1 MTDTAYASPDSKPGS
16 YNMSSD
22 SPLSPTG
29 QSATRTR
36 RAWSSG
42 RVLSAAQRDRKRTI
56 DRINKSKQR
65 NEQTETIEKLK
76 AQIEL
81 LSTKVFTL
89 EQRQPSTK
97 VPPIISGNGA
107 VTTLPCSKITPSA
120 LSFASSLPRALGQGP
135 DLQHSSVPFLE
146 VGNHTANSILM
157 DSHSRESEGLI
168 QVAALPGE
176 GATAGNSVTGLQP
189 VVIQDLFSELVR
201 RGCGS
206 ERRFVCS
213 DQVLNDDALIRGV
226 TLGWH
231 TIDLL
236 CPLWEITSLLDQ
248 HIFGH
253 SSIITRF
260 CTLRTTL
267 FVLLVRIAC
276 LVTLI

>member
-1 MTDTAYASPDSKPGS
+1 
-16 YNMSSD
+16 MSSD
-22 SPLSPTG
+22 TPLSPTG

-42 RVLSAAQRDRKRTI
+42 RVLSAAQRDRKRAI

-65 NEQTETIEKLK
+65 TQQSETIEKLK

-81 LSTKVFTL
+81 LSTKVLTL
-89 EQRQPSTK
+89 EQRQLSTE
-97 VPPIISGNGA
+97 VPQTIGGNGA
-107 VTTLPCSKITPSA
+107 VTTQPCAEITPSP
-120 LSFASSLPRALGQGP
+120 LTFSSGLPRALGQG
-135 DLQHSSVPFLE
+135 LEFQYSSVPLS
-146 VGNHTANSILM
+146 VSGNHTANSTLV
-157 DSHSRESEGLI
+157 DRHSPRGQGLI

-176 GATAGNSVTGLQP
+176 GATTGNSVPGVRP

-201 RGCGS
+201 RGCAS

-213 DQVLNDDALIRGV
+213 DQILNDDALIRGV

-231 TIDLL
+231 TVDLL

-248 HIFGH
+248 HIFGN
-253 SSIITRF
+253 SSIMTRF

-267 FVLLVRIAC
+267 FVLLVGIAFF
-276 LVTLI
+276 VTLI

>member
-1 MTDTAYASPDSKPGS
+1 MPAPH
-16 YNMSSD
+16 SSLFTWLLAGGF
-22 SPLSPTG
+22 SSFLTRK
-29 QSATRTR
+29 ATRTR
-36 RAWSSG
+36 PAWSSG

-65 NEQTETIEKLK
+65 NEQSETIAKLK

-89 EQRQPSTK
+89 EQRQPSIE
-97 VPPIISGNGA
+97 VPQIVSGNNVRTA
-107 VTTLPCSKITPSA
+107 LPCSKITPSA
-120 LSFASSLPRALGQGP
+120 LSFASGLPRALGQGL
-135 DLQHSSVPFLE
+135 DLQYFTVPFSE
-146 VGNHTANSILM
+146 VDNHTANSISM
-157 DSHSRESEGLI
+157 DSYSPGSEGLI
-168 QVAALPGE
+168 HVAALPSE
-176 GATAGNSVTGLQP
+176 GATAGNSVTGLGP
-189 VVIQDLFSELVR
+189 VMIQDLFSELVR
-201 RGCGS
+201 RGCVS
-206 ERRFVCS
+206 ERRLVCS
-213 DQVLNDDALIRGV
+213 DQVLNDNALIRGV

-253 SSIITRF
+253 SSIMTRF

-276 LVTLI
+276 LVTIICLF